1 MEIKYQKGPQSCS
14 EIDSQKDESMQKCL
28 CSPSIEILI
37 YWLGGGGEVE
47 DGLASWGPSWSLSIP
62 PVGNRVH

>member
-37 YWLGGGGEVE
+37 YWLGGGGARWRMGWPVEVLLE
-47 DGLASWGPSWSLSIP
+47 VWAYHL
-62 PVGNRVH
+62 